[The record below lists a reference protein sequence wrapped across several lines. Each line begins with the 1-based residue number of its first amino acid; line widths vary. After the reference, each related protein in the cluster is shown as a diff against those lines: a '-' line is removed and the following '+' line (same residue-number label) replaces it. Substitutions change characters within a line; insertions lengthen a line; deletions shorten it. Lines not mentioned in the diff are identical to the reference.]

1 MEKNLKQSKYL
12 SYPIPNSF
20 ENIST
25 ALKPNNL
32 KNKEIFLN
40 NFLQETY
47 NQKKSKAKTSLLYEK
62 MIDSKKTNMVREKL
76 LKKSDIPLSSY
87 YKKKHKNKI
96 DIQDSN
102 VQSHQFINPFIGR
115 NNSNKSSE
123 ITSNEN
129 QLSLLINTRNIETK
143 NEKSFFNNLDDKKI
157 KRHKTVYIKKYFSVD
172 RNMKTNNYKYKNISK
187 DDKDKYYH
195 STSKNDQDYY
205 SSSTTRKHDKNISN
219 KNNTNNINSN
229 VNIFNFG
236 MQYGNAP
243 HYFIRNSKMFD
254 PYFNNYFPYSHS
266 KLDYNLRNYNKEV
279 KDQVILIQSVYRGCV
294 IRFHFNNLLKTYKG
308 IEFLDL
314 FFKNKFWN
322 NFKQNLLLYKIHKE
336 FDSKLSI
343 SSISGFSALAN
354 YNNNKISNLKNCNQ
368 NYLKES
374 KEAFFILSKNNI
386 KNDSCEEKY
395 LASFEKNN
403 MIENNKG
410 KKLIWNKK
418 MANKNNSI
426 LSNIINQ
433 KLFSKDIKKLKMDK
447 KETPII
453 SEKQKFLKILVTKKI
468 EKSRLSLLKF
478 FLRFYYNGIL
488 CNEEKNKTT
497 KINNININVKQLKL
511 EKLKKIIDNRN
522 AYQFEI
528 LFKFFSRFKFKG
540 ILNYIQTNQYL
551 IINGGR
557 LKNIEEDSFFIYEF
571 NKCKNKEN
579 NNTFGLDRNLK
590 SYLLN
595 IVKLRIIL
603 YDKKHTKNE
612 IIKKYFHKFRMAGIK
627 NYMQLELKKKL
638 MIKLLILKSNV
649 EIFSPKKENKDEIEN
664 KKYNKLGKL
673 ILKYSNCNLNTCKNI
688 FDRWNLRTKIFS
700 MITKDKEKK
709 KKRRIKKR
717 HNKKLAANI
726 NNINN
731 ENNIQQ
737 MTDSNS
743 TSKNNNNFLYNSNYK
758 INNKDNKNKINKLK
772 YDVGHP
778 DSIIYIDNIKIT
790 DYFKITNFINKLNG
804 IITKKFYFFK
814 YIVNKTKKQNEKESK
829 NCINNEVDFF
839 MDDSSESDN

>member
-102 VQSHQFINPFIGR
+102 VQSHQFINPFIRR

-143 NEKSFFNNLDDKKI
+143 NEKSFFNNLEDKKI

-195 STSKNDQDYY
+195 SISKNDQDYY

-236 MQYGNAP
+236 MQYSNAP

-254 PYFNNYFPYSHS
+254 PYFNNYFPYTHS

-673 ILKYSNCNLNTCKNI
+673 ILKYSSYNLNTCKNI

-743 TSKNNNNFLYNSNYK
+743 TIKNNNNFLYNSNYK